1 MANGLK
7 QLFRRPKSA
16 AKNHSASAGQSG
28 GFGKWQPVLEA
39 KTTSAVDALSSIRS
53 GDKIFVGTA
62 CATPRTLV
70 EALEASQGHLDDVQ
84 LCHFLTDGACPIG
97 EKLESTRFHHKLF
110 FVGTDCREM
119 TRQGKAHYVPISI
132 SQLPRLIENRTIPI
146 DVALIQV
153 SPPDEHGYVSLGV
166 SVDIT
171 LAAVLNAGKVI
182 AEVNPNMPY
191 TYGES
196 QIPLD
201 RLDHIVTVDTPVI
214 EYLHEPADE
223 VTTQIARYI
232 SRIIDDH
239 CTLQIGLG
247 QIPNEMLKHLDHKR
261 NIGVHSDVITE
272 PIVDLIEKGVITG
285 NSKTIQRGK
294 VVASYC
300 MGTRRLYDFVD
311 RNPMFSFYPIDYVC
325 DPGIIARNH
334 KMVSVSQAFAVDL
347 MGQVCADQY
356 KGQFY
361 GGVSTQ
367 PDFHRMAAYTP
378 GGKSIV
384 CMRAADENG
393 KESRIRPLLLEG
405 EGVTIPRSDVHYIVT
420 EYGAAYLF
428 GKSIQERALALI
440 EIAHPDFRQWLLEEA
455 KRLGYVRQEQKIKSA
470 RAYPVEEEKDAAL
483 KDGRTVLIR
492 PSKASDVHALQDLF
506 YSLPPQDVL
515 TRFFAKLS
523 ALPYKEAQHLCN
535 VDYENEM
542 AFVAV
547 AGERE
552 NETIVGSSCYFVDH
566 SENLG
571 EVAYMIR
578 NDWQSLGLGSVLQ
591 ETMTAYARKSGLR
604 GFKADIL
611 SENTKMIRLFQ
622 KVGTVDMKRDMEAY
636 EMKIIF

>member
-7 QLFRRPKSA
+7 RFFRRPTA
-16 AKNHSASAGQSG
+16 AANNRGAAAGPG
-28 GFGKWQPVLEA
+28 GRSGKWQRVFEE
-39 KTTSAVDALSSIRS
+39 KITTPEDALSTVRS

-62 CATPRTLV
+62 CATPRKLV
-70 EALEASQGHLDDVQ
+70 ETLEASMGHLDDVQ
-84 LCHFLTDGACPIG
+84 LCHFLTDGACPID
-97 EKLESTRFHHKLF
+97 EKLESTRFDHKLF

-119 TRQGKAHYVPISI
+119 TRQGKAHYVPLSI

-171 LAAVLNAGKVI
+171 LAAVRNARKVI

-201 RLDHIVTVDTPVI
+201 RLDRIVKVETPVI
-214 EYLHEPADE
+214 EYLHDPADE

-232 SRIIDDH
+232 SRIIDDSS
-239 CTLQIGLG
+239 TLQIGLG
-247 QIPNEMLKHLDHKR
+247 QIPNEMLKYIDHKR
-261 NIGVHSDVITE
+261 SLGIHSDVITE
-272 PIVDLIEKGVITG
+272 PIIDLIDNGIITG
-285 NSKTIQRGK
+285 NAKTIQRGK

-300 MGTRRLYDFVD
+300 MGTRRLYEYVD

-325 DPGIIARNH
+325 DPGIVTRNH
-334 KMVSVSQAFAVDL
+334 KMVSVSQAFAIDL

-367 PDFHRMAAYTP
+367 PDFHRLAAYTP

-384 CMRAADENG
+384 CMRAASDDG
-393 KESRIRPLLLEG
+393 GESRIRPLLLEG
-405 EGVTIPRSDVHYIVT
+405 EGVTIPRSDVHYVVT
-420 EYGAAYLF
+420 EYGVAYLF

-440 EIAHPDFRQWLLEEA
+440 EISHPDFRQWLLEEA
-455 KRLGYVRQEQKIKSA
+455 KRLGYVRSEQDIKSA
-470 RAYPVEEEKDAAL
+470 RAYPVEEENDVTV
-483 KDGRTVLIR
+483 KDGRTVSIR
-492 PSKASDVHALQDLF
+492 PSKASDVQGLQDLF

-515 TRFFAKLS
+515 TRFFAKIS

-547 AGERE
+547 EGERE
-552 NETIVGSSCYFVDH
+552 NETIVGSACFFVDQ

-578 NDWQSLGLGSVLQ
+578 NDWQSVGLGSLLQ
-591 ETMTAYARKSGLR
+591 EAMTAYARKLGLR

-611 SENTKMIRLFQ
+611 AENTKMIRLFQ

>member
-1 MANGLK
+1 MGNKIK
-7 QLFRRPKSA
+7 QIFRRPPSA
-16 AKNHSASAGQSG
+16 AANHGAQHRG
-28 GFGKWQPVLEA
+28 GRLDKWSQVLEA
-39 KTTSAVDALSSIRS
+39 KTGSPEDALSTIQS

-62 CATPRTLV
+62 CATPRTLI
-70 EALEASQGHLDDVQ
+70 ETLEASQGHLDDVQ
-84 LCHFLTDGACPIG
+84 LCHFLTDGACPID
-97 EKLESTRFHHKLF
+97 ERLEHTRFHHKLF

-171 LAAVLNAGKVI
+171 LAAVLNAKKVI
-182 AEVNPNMPY
+182 AELNPNMPY

-201 RLDHIVTVDTPVI
+201 RIDHIVNVYTPII

-223 VTTQIARYI
+223 ITSQIARYI
-232 SRIIDDH
+232 SRIIDDGS
-239 CTLQIGLG
+239 TLQIGLG
-247 QIPNEMLKHLDHKR
+247 QIPNEMLKHIDHKR
-261 NIGVHSDVITE
+261 NIGIHSDVITE
-272 PIVDLIEKGVITG
+272 PIIDLIEKGIITG
-285 NSKTIQRGK
+285 NSKKIQRGK
-294 VVASYC
+294 VVTSYC
-300 MGTRRLYDFVD
+300 MGTRRLYEYVD
-311 RNPMFSFYPIDYVC
+311 RNPLFSFCPIDYVC
-325 DPGIIARNH
+325 DPAVITSNH
-334 KMVSVSQAFAVDL
+334 KMVSVSQAFAIDL

-361 GGVSTQ
+361 GGVSSQ
-367 PDFHRMAAYTP
+367 PDFHRLAAYTP

-384 CMRAADENG
+384 CMRATSDDG
-393 KESRIRPLLLEG
+393 KESRIRSLLLEG

-420 EYGAAYLF
+420 EYGVAYLF

-440 EIAHPDFRQWLLEEA
+440 EIAYPDFRQGLLEEA
-455 KRLGYVRQEQKIKSA
+455 KRLGYVRQEQQVNSS
-470 RAYPVEEEKDAAL
+470 RAYPVEEEKDVTL
-483 KDGRTVLIR
+483 KDGQTVSIR
-492 PSKASDVHALQDLF
+492 PARASDVHGLQDLF
-506 YSLPPQDVL
+506 YSLPPQDIL
-515 TRFFAKLS
+515 TRFFAKIS

-547 AGERE
+547 SGERE
-552 NETIVGSSCYFVDH
+552 NETIIGSCCYFVDH

-578 NDWQSLGLGSVLQ
+578 HEWQSHGLGSLLQ
-591 ETMTAYARKSGLR
+591 ETMTAYARKMGLR

-622 KVGTVDMKRDMEAY
+622 KVGTVDMKRDMDAY
-636 EMKIIF
+636 EMQIIF

>member
-7 QLFRRPKSA
+7 QFFRRPKA
-16 AKNHSASAGQSG
+16 AAAGQKGRSD
-28 GFGKWQPVLEA
+28 KWTQVVEA
-39 KTTSAVDALSSIRS
+39 KTTTPQEALSTIQS

-70 EALEASQGHLDDVQ
+70 AALEASQGHLDDVQ
-84 LCHFLTDGACPIG
+84 LCHFLTDGACPID
-97 EKLESTRFHHKLF
+97 EQLESTRFHHKLF

-119 TRQGKAHYVPISI
+119 TRRGKAHYVPISI
-132 SQLPRLIENRTIPI
+132 SQLPRLIENRSIPV

-153 SPPDEHGYVSLGV
+153 TPPDEHGYVSLGV

-171 LAAVLNAGKVI
+171 LSAVLNAGKVI
-182 AEVNPNMPY
+182 AELNPNMPY

-196 QIPLD
+196 QIPLN
-201 RLDHIVTVDTPVI
+201 RIDHIVNVDTPVI
-214 EYLHEPADE
+214 EYLHEPADDIS
-223 VTTQIARYI
+223 TQIARYI
-232 SRIIDDH
+232 SRIIDDN

-247 QIPNEMLKHLDHKR
+247 QIPNEMLKHIDHKR
-261 NIGVHSDVITE
+261 NIGIHSDVITE
-272 PIVDLIEKGVITG
+272 PIIDLIEKGIITG

-300 MGTRRLYDFVD
+300 MGSQRLYEYVD
-311 RNPMFSFYPIDYVC
+311 RNPMFSFCPIDYVC
-325 DPGIIARNH
+325 DPGIITRNH

-367 PDFHRMAAYTP
+367 PDFHRLAAYTP

-384 CMRAADENG
+384 CMRSTSEDG
-393 KESRIRPLLLEG
+393 RESRIRPLLLEG

-420 EYGAAYLF
+420 EYGVAYLF

-440 EIAHPDFRQWLLEEA
+440 EIAHPDFRQELLVEA
-455 KRLGYVRQEQKIKSA
+455 GRLGYVRSDQKVKSSS
-470 RAYPVEEEKDAAL
+470 AYPVEEEKDVTL
-483 KDGRTVLIR
+483 KDGQTVMLR
-492 PSKASDVHALQDLF
+492 PSKASDVHGLQDLF
-506 YSLPPQDVL
+506 YSLPPEDVL

-523 ALPYKEAQHLCN
+523 TLPYKEAQHLCN

-547 AGERE
+547 SGERE

-578 NDWQSLGLGSVLQ
+578 NEWQSLGLGSLLQ
-591 ETMTAYARKSGLR
+591 ETMAAYARKSGLR

-622 KVGTVDMKRDMEAY
+622 KAGTVDMKRDMESY

>member
-1 MANGLK
+1 MTRGLK
-7 QLFRRPKSA
+7 QFFRKPEA
-16 AKNHSASAGQSG
+16 APGKPVTAASRGGRADKWSQVLAG
-28 GFGKWQPVLEA
+28 
-39 KTTSAVDALSSIRS
+39 KTTTAESALSTIRS

-70 EALEASQGHLDDVQ
+70 ETLETSQGHLDDLQ
-84 LCHFLTDGACPIG
+84 LCHFLTDGACPID
-97 EKLESTRFHHKLF
+97 EKLERTRFQHKLF

-132 SQLPRLIENRTIPI
+132 AQLPRLIENRTIPI

-171 LAAVLNAGKVI
+171 LAAVRNAGKVI
-182 AEVNPNMPY
+182 AELNPNMPY

-201 RLDHIVTVDTPVI
+201 RIDRIVNVDTPVI
-214 EYLHEPADE
+214 EYVHEPADE
-223 VTTQIARYI
+223 ITTQIARYI
-232 SRIIDDH
+232 SRIIDDSS
-239 CTLQIGLG
+239 TVQIGLG
-247 QIPNEMLKHLDHKR
+247 QIPNEMLKHVDHKR
-261 NIGVHSDVITE
+261 NIGIHSDVITE
-272 PIVDLIEKGVITG
+272 PIIDLIEKGIITG
-285 NSKTIQRGK
+285 NSKTVQRGK

-300 MGTRRLYDFVD
+300 MGTRRLYEYVD
-311 RNPMFSFYPIDYVC
+311 RNPMFSFCPIDYVC
-325 DPGIIARNH
+325 DPGVITRNH

-347 MGQVCADQY
+347 MGQICADQY
-356 KGQFY
+356 KGNFY

-367 PDFHRMAAYTP
+367 PDFHRLAAYTP

-384 CMRAADENG
+384 CMRATSEDG

-405 EGVTIPRSDVHYIVT
+405 EGVTIPRSDVHYVVT
-420 EYGAAYLF
+420 EYGLAYLF

-440 EIAHPDFRQWLLEEA
+440 EIAHPDFRHRLLEEA
-455 KRLGYVRQEQKIKSA
+455 KRLGYVRPEQKIKSG
-470 RAYPVEEEKDAAL
+470 RAYPVEEEKDVTL
-483 KDGRTVLIR
+483 KDGQTVVIR
-492 PSKASDVHALQDLF
+492 PSKASDVQGLQDLF

-515 TRFFAKLS
+515 TRFFAKIS

-535 VDYENEM
+535 VDFENEM

-547 AGERE
+547 LGERE
-552 NETIVGSSCYFVDH
+552 NETIIGSSCYFVDH

-578 NDWQSLGLGSVLQ
+578 HEWQSQGLGSLLQ
-591 ETMTAYARKSGLR
+591 EAMTAYAKKMGLR

-611 SENTKMIRLFQ
+611 TENTKMIRLFQ
-622 KVGTVDMKRDMEAY
+622 KVGTVDMKRDSEAY
-636 EMKIIF
+636 EMKILF